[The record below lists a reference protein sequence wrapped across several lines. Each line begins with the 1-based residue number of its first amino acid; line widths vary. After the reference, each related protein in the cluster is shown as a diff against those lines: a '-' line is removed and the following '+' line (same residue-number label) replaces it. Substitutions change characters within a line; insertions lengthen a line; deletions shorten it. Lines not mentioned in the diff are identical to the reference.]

1 MKMKNFNLMVFA
13 VAGISYFNIAQAQDA
28 TPAKSVLNG
37 QVSANSVN
45 MTLDPFAV
53 SEAIDQAFDSIATN
67 AVQIAM
73 NSLGPVG
80 SVFSF
85 GADSLF
91 PRTLMPRT
99 SLVKADSIYFFI
111 DSLSSIAEFMPDNK
125 VLGLLPGVYL
135 VETTTQVTTTDEPQ
149 VADTI
154 YSLNVGFVTSD
165 QLSAISWADEESEES
180 EESEEF
186 DGPPGSGPPDF
197 FFSMAML
204 SGQIEQYSVEFDE
217 EVILSSSSILIVED
231 SMLVAPVVTGIG
243 VFDLFPPYLQSLLD
257 EEDDEIEFD
266 VQFSMMH
273 VMRLGDVVGAE
284 SQLLYDGGDFDGF
297 SSPPEN

>member
-1 MKMKNFNLMVFA
+1 MVFA
-13 VAGISYFNIAQAQDA
+13 VAGISYFNLAQAQDA

-80 SVFSF
+80 SVFSL

-135 VETTTQVTTTDEPQ
+135 VETTTQVTTTDAPQ

-180 EESEEF
+180 EES
-186 DGPPGSGPPDF
+186 DGTPDS
-197 FFSMAML
+197 FFSMAIL

-243 VFDLFPPYLQSLLD
+243 VFDLFTPFLQSLLD

-266 VQFSMMH
+266 VQLSMMH

-284 SQLLYDGGDFDGF
+284 SQLLYDGGDFGGS
-297 SSPPEN
+297 SSPLEN

>member
-13 VAGISYFNIAQAQDA
+13 VAGISYFNLAQAQDA

-80 SVFSF
+80 SVFSL

-165 QLSAISWADEESEES
+165 QLSAISGADEESEES
-180 EESEEF
+180 EES
-186 DGPPGSGPPDF
+186 DGPPDS

-204 SGQIEQYSVEFDE
+204 DGQIEQYSVEFDE

-284 SQLLYDGGDFDGF
+284 SQLLYDGGDFGGS

>member
-1 MKMKNFNLMVFA
+1 MVFA
-13 VAGISYFNIAQAQDA
+13 VAGISYFNLAQAQDA

-80 SVFSF
+80 SVFSL

-135 VETTTQVTTTDEPQ
+135 VETTTQVTTTDAPQ

-180 EESEEF
+180 R
-186 DGPPGSGPPDF
+186 
-197 FFSMAML
+197 
-204 SGQIEQYSVEFDE
+204 I
-217 EVILSSSSILIVED
+217 
-231 SMLVAPVVTGIG
+231 
-243 VFDLFPPYLQSLLD
+243 
-257 EEDDEIEFD
+257 
-266 VQFSMMH
+266 
-273 VMRLGDVVGAE
+273 
-284 SQLLYDGGDFDGF
+284 
-297 SSPPEN
+297 

>member
-13 VAGISYFNIAQAQDA
+13 VAGISYFNLAQAQDA

-80 SVFSF
+80 SVFSL

-135 VETTTQVTTTDEPQ
+135 VETTTQVTTTDVPQ

-180 EESEEF
+180 E
-186 DGPPGSGPPDF
+186 GPLGSGPPDS
-197 FFSMAML
+197 FFSMAIL

-284 SQLLYDGGDFDGF
+284 SQLLYDGGDFGGS